1 MTTPVEDL
9 NPVSDILTLLRVQGE
24 TFSDRIALEGGPEKL
39 VSYRQ
44 LLNDVEH
51 LAADTLVRIREKVV
65 ADKLRIAIVLPNGL
79 EMSVALL
86 AMASISA
93 ALPFNPTYTLNEF
106 ESYFADTGVHALL
119 TKGSSILE
127 ARVAAERLGLMII
140 DLDDI
145 KLDGSAS
152 SSNPKVAAPKPG
164 DVALI
169 LMTSGSTGRP
179 KKVPL
184 THRNICASADDV
196 CRSLQLQP
204 QDRCLNM
211 WEQFHI
217 GGLVDL
223 LLAPLY
229 SGGTVISTAGFD
241 AGKFFELLQ
250 TARPTWFQG
259 VPTSLGELVA
269 YARRNELTP
278 DRGDLRFIRSVA
290 AALSPALMLEVENLF
305 GIPIIQTLGMTEASP
320 LIASTQ
326 LPPHHRKPGSV
337 GVSCGTEIAIFD
349 PNWNRIT
356 DGKSGNIA
364 IRGDNVFSGY
374 EDDAAANAEAFRDG
388 WFRTGDMGYIDGEGH
403 LFLTGR
409 TKELINRGGEK
420 INPREVDDAAL
431 LHPAVAEAASFSV
444 PHPTLGEDIA
454 LAVVSRPNMV
464 VDIGELRAFLGQKL
478 AAFKIPRY
486 VHIVDQLPRNAVGKI
501 DRLNLAETYAA
512 AQKAAAS
519 TNQNLNDIETR
530 IAEIWAQELN
540 VQKIGP
546 ADDFF
551 RLGGDS
557 LSGLR
562 MFLAVEAAFSINLPP
577 EALTGLTTV
586 RDMARRVVEDGVP
599 KSGAKPVQAGH
610 MSESER
616 HQIVAIMGMGRIPA
630 IRPGSALKGVHRDG
644 SRPPLI
650 WFFNSPATEM
660 LELSRYIPAD
670 QPLYGGYSGGKVFDR
685 GEAKLM
691 EIARLYLPEILEAFP
706 TGELIIGGNCQGG
719 RVGFMVAKLLQE
731 AGRPISTMCF
741 LEFSHPELAAYDG
754 RLLLMFGKQSKN
766 KSYKHI
772 GWGRSGWKDKF
783 PRVPTISWING
794 THGGFFRQD
803 TISSLTHIL
812 DRFLNHLPLEK
823 DTLDHLSG
831 KMVMW
836 IHRVPFMFKI
846 YRSAYKTYA
855 RIHFG
860 KRVEFNPFTGEAM
873 EKVGGS
879 RI

>member
-1 MTTPVEDL
+1 MSTQSEGQ
-9 NPVSDILTLLRVQGE
+9 NPFSDILTLLRAQGE
-24 TFSDRIALEGGPEKL
+24 TYGDRIALEAGSEKRIA
-39 VSYRQ
+39 YRQ

-51 LAADTLVRIREKVV
+51 LAADTHARIREKVT

-79 EMSVALL
+79 EMSVSLL

-93 ALPFNPTYTLNEF
+93 ALPFNPTYTLSEF
-106 ESYFADTGVHALL
+106 ESYFAETGVHALL
-119 TKGSSILE
+119 TKGNTIPA
-127 ARVAAERLGLMII
+127 ARTAAERLGLIII
-140 DLDDI
+140 DLDNI

-152 SSNPKVAAPKPG
+152 SYHPKIAAPKPN

-184 THRNICASADDV
+184 THRNVCTSARDV

-223 LLAPLY
+223 LLAPLH

-241 AGKFFELLQ
+241 AAKFFELLR

-259 VPTSLGELVA
+259 VPTSLGELVT
-269 YARRNELTP
+269 YARRNQLEV
-278 DRGDLRFIRSVA
+278 DRCDLRFLRSVA
-290 AALSPALMLEVENLF
+290 AALSPALMQEIEGMF
-305 GIPIIQTLGMTEASP
+305 GLPIIQTLGMTEASP

-337 GVSCGTEIAIFD
+337 GISCGTEIAIFD
-349 PNWNRIT
+349 HSWNRIT

-364 IRGDNVFSGY
+364 VRGDNVFSGY
-374 EDDAAANAEAFRDG
+374 EDDSAANAEAFRDG
-388 WFRTGDMGYIDGEGH
+388 WFKTGDMGYIDPEGH

-431 LHPAVAEAASFSV
+431 MHPAVAEAASFSV

-454 LAVVSRPNMV
+454 LAVVSKPNMT
-464 VDIGELRAFLGQKL
+464 VDVAELRTFLGQKL
-478 AAFKIPRY
+478 ATFKIPRY
-486 VHIVDQLPRNAVGKI
+486 VHIVEKLPRNAIGKI

-512 AQKAAAS
+512 TQKAAAAS
-519 TNQNLNDIETR
+519 NQGLNDIESR

-540 VQKIGP
+540 VPKVGP
-546 ADDFF
+546 DDDFF
-551 RLGGDS
+551 QLGGDS

-562 MFLAVEAAFSINLPP
+562 MFLAVEAAFSLNLPP
-577 EALTGLTTV
+577 EVLTGLTTV
-586 RDMARRVVEDGVP
+586 REMARRVVEDGVP
-599 KSGAKPVQAGH
+599 KSGPVETKEGH
-610 MSESER
+610 MSEAER

-644 SRPPLI
+644 TRPPLI

-660 LELSRYIPAD
+660 LELSKYFPAE

-685 GEAKLM
+685 GNEKLM
-691 EIARLYLPEILEAFP
+691 QIARLYLPEILETFP

-719 RVGFMVAKLLQE
+719 RVGFMVAKLLLE
-731 AGRPISTMCF
+731 AGRPVNTMCF
-741 LEFSHPELAAYDG
+741 LEFSHPDLAAFQG

-766 KSYKHI
+766 KSYRHI
-772 GWGRSGWKDKF
+772 RWGRSGWKDKF
-783 PRVPTISWING
+783 PRVPTVSWTAG

-803 TISSLTHIL
+803 TISSLTNIL
-812 DRFLNHLPLEK
+812 DRFLNHQPLEK
-823 DTLDHLSG
+823 DTMDHLSG
-831 KMVMW
+831 RMVMW
-836 IHRVPFMFKI
+836 IHRVPGMFPI
-846 YRSAYKTYA
+846 YRAAYKAHA
-855 RIHFG
+855 RIRYG
-860 KRVEFNPFTGEAM
+860 KRVDFNPFTGEVM
-873 EKVGGS
+873 EKQ
-879 RI
+879 R